1 MFTIVIGDG
10 LTNEFLSPE
19 VQFQTCP
26 LNVGRQEIDRLL
38 GAGPDFGDGVLPKFL
53 REAASAAKHGTN
65 SALLLLR
72 STDSSVGSDRGGK
85 PQHDGSC
92 DFVEPLKDIA
102 GDAEVIDTGHR
113 ALPLP
118 AFRQAVERLTGFDPM
133 AEETDRDDFRFLLLG
148 CDTEN
153 RILALATFLRSIL
166 GYQNVAV
173 SSHLVGSATKDAHF
187 AALRHNFPRA
197 GIEVF
202 LDLEDAARF
211 VDIDPARF
219 GDFSCRPCVI
229 EPAEARQALGE
240 AQRAI
245 IESLCMHWTRTELRP
260 LQGGFSGSLLFLAD
274 GWKGEAR
281 TEPMVIKIDDFA
293 QMRREL
299 EGYQQVF
306 DFFGKHVPTFGN
318 PVAVGDYIG
327 IAMELAAMEGRP
339 ETIQDSFE
347 RADGEVEVRRFMGRL
362 DKALELITGKLYRN
376 TRTLTR
382 FAPYRRFDLHTD
394 LQLQWL
400 RENAG
405 YIMSYRDA
413 AAGDS
418 PRVDCETIGKILK
431 LIASNEDAIES
442 EVCIAHGDLN
452 MKNIIC
458 DEVDNIWFI
467 DWTHCGRHPVEMD
480 FAKLENDIKFVAS
493 KQFDMDDLARLEKF
507 EEYLLSHRLPA
518 DAGALPDGLKFAKWD
533 LRFRKI
539 LDTVRKI
546 REACFSLKGDED
558 WLVYRTAL
566 LKYALH
572 TLSFDKR
579 RDMGECE
586 LPQLMHALFSI
597 DCLVFALVA
606 DDFHLKIRGERPDS
620 YPPRLRVP
628 IDEAPWGAECPD
640 YTPPYHVDPAVLS
653 NGAPEKAGGWA
664 DPEEFVKDREPGERE
679 IADVH
684 DAAGRALNPRGRT
697 GIAGRGLLGR
707 WGTNFMVGAV
717 VVRTGGTAGEL
728 DILLGQAGPGG
739 DLSLPNGFVASGENR
754 ETAMA
759 RVLEDTTG
767 WRPEPG
773 TGDVVFEGY
782 GYDARQTDHAWIEI
796 QARLFHLG
804 DEFGPSRFRPGS
816 DFEALE
822 WRRLDARAVN
832 RLASNQARLVRE
844 AVKRLRDTERIDKQL
859 AVSLLAK
866 TG

>member
-26 LNVGRQEIDRLL
+26 LNVGRPEIDRLL
-38 GAGPDFGDGVLPKFL
+38 GAGPEFGNGVLPRFL
-53 REAASAAKHGTN
+53 REAASASKKGANT
-65 SALLLLR
+65 ALLLLR
-72 STDSSVGSDRGGK
+72 SAESSVGSDPGGK
-85 PQHDGSC
+85 PSHDGGG
-92 DFVEPLKDIA
+92 DFVEPLKDIV
-102 GDAEVIDTGHR
+102 GDAEVIDTVDR
-113 ALPLP
+113 ALPLR

-133 AEETDRDDFRFLLLG
+133 AEDTDRNDFRFFLLG
-148 CDTEN
+148 CDTEK
-153 RILALATFLRSIL
+153 RILALATFLRGIL
-166 GYQNVAV
+166 GYESVAV
-173 SSHLVGSATKDAHF
+173 CSHLVGSSTKAAHF
-187 AALRHNFPRA
+187 AALRHNFLSA
-197 GIEVF
+197 GIKVF

-219 GDFSCRPCVI
+219 GDFSCRPCTI
-229 EPAEARQALGE
+229 EPLEARQALGE
-240 AQRAI
+240 EQKTI
-245 IESLCMHWTRTELRP
+245 IEFLCMHWTRTELRP
-260 LQGGFSGSLLFLAD
+260 LQGGFSGSLIFLAD

-281 TEPMVIKIDDFA
+281 TEPMVLKIDSFA

-306 DFFGKHVPTFGN
+306 DFFGRHVPTFSN

-347 RADGEVEVRRFMGRL
+347 RADGEEEIRHFMGRL
-362 DKALELITGKLYRN
+362 DKALELIAGKLYGN
-376 TRTLTR
+376 TRTLAR
-382 FAPYRRFDLHTD
+382 VAPYRRFHLHTD
-394 LQLQWL
+394 QQLQWL
-400 RENAG
+400 RENVG

-418 PRVDCETIGKILK
+418 PQVDCERIEKILK

-452 MKNIIC
+452 LKNIIC
-458 DEVDNIWFI
+458 DEGDNIWFI
-467 DWTHCGRHPVEMD
+467 DWTHCGQHPVEMD
-480 FAKLENDIKFVAS
+480 FAKLENDIKFVVS
-493 KQFDMDDLARLEKF
+493 KQFDLDDLARLEKF

-518 DAGALPDGLKFAKWD
+518 DAGSLPDGLKFAKWD

-546 REACFSLKGDED
+546 RATCFSLKSDED
-558 WLVYRTAL
+558 WLIYRTAL
-566 LKYALH
+566 LKFALH
-572 TLSFDKR
+572 TLCFDKR
-579 RDMGECE
+579 RDQGECD
-586 LPQLMHALFSI
+586 LPQLLYALISI
-597 DCLVFALVA
+597 DCLVFTLVA

-628 IDEAPWGAECPD
+628 IDEAPWGAECPE
-640 YTPPYHVDPAVLS
+640 YTPPYHVDPSVLS
-653 NGAPEKAGGWA
+653 NDGSKNAGGWA
-664 DPEEFVKDREPGERE
+664 DPEEFVKVQEPGERE
-679 IADVH
+679 TAETR

-707 WGTNFMVGAV
+707 WGSNFMVGAV

-728 DILLGQAGPGG
+728 DILLGRIGEDG
-739 DLSLPNGFVASGENR
+739 DLSLPKGFVASGENR

-759 RVLEDTTG
+759 RVLEGTTG

-782 GYDARQTDHAWIEI
+782 SYDARQTDHAWIEI

-804 DEFGPSRFRPGS
+804 DGFGPFRFRPGN
-816 DFEALE
+816 DFEEVE
-822 WRRLDARAVN
+822 WWHLDARTVN
-832 RLASNQARLVRE
+832 RLLSNQAGLVRE
-844 AVKRLRDTERIDKQL
+844 AVKRLRETESIDNEM
-859 AVSLLAK
+859 AMSLLAK